1 VSPAAR
7 RRPLHAP
14 VEPSWTA
21 LPDALLA
28 RLAHARGVDPV
39 GFGPTDAD
47 VDGARTRMAALL
59 ADEEPG
65 PFASIVQWAG
75 LDQLSAE
82 VLAVCCAIELD
93 PLRQHLV
100 SRLHDDSSR
109 FRPNLSMLRDLFEA
123 DHPGARAASPDG
135 PLRRAHL
142 VSVGDG
148 PWAARVV
155 AVPEVVLWRLE
166 GDGSDDVDLPVDA
179 EWVDG
184 DPDLTGGDPLVLVTG
199 DDRTRRVQAALAATW
214 GTSFVLTAPPTSRP
228 QWEALVRQATV
239 DRVGVILEVDGD
251 PPEEVRWWIERA
263 RHLAWCIASSR
274 DIPVDRMPRRP
285 WIAVQAEDR
294 AAGLDEVEA
303 SVPQAFAHGHRLTA
317 DQLRQ
322 LRTLVPAVG
331 GDVNQA
337 VRRLGGGA
345 LDALARRVTPRRRLD
360 DLVLQPDA
368 RRQLEE
374 LIARYRLRRVV
385 HGDWGVPAFPAAGLS
400 ALFAGPSGTG
410 KTVAAEVV
418 AGALELDMYIVDLAT
433 VVSKYIGETEK
444 NLNEVFDAAAAGEV
458 VLLFDEADAIFGER
472 GEVSDARDR
481 YANLEVSYLLQRLER
496 FDGLTVMTTNLEGNI
511 DQAFLRR
518 ISARI
523 EFAMPDRD
531 ERGRLWQQ
539 YLGTGMP
546 LAAGKGAV
554 DIDFLAGRFE
564 LSGASIRNV
573 SLSAAFLA
581 AQVGGPVAMET
592 VMLGLKRELQKL
604 GRLFT
609 EDDFGPWAHLV
620 DPDPAQRRR

>member
-1 VSPAAR
+1 M
-7 RRPLHAP
+7 
-14 VEPSWTA
+14 PSWTA

-28 RLAHARGVDPV
+28 RLAPARGVDPTRH
-39 GFGPTDAD
+39 GPGHAD
-47 VDGARTRMAALL
+47 VDAARAGFAAVLS
-59 ADEEPG
+59 ADEPG
-65 PFASIVQWAG
+65 PFAQIADWAG
-75 LDQLSAE
+75 LDQGSAE
-82 VLAVCCAIELD
+82 VLALCCAVELD
-93 PLRQHLV
+93 PLRQHLM
-100 SRLHDDSSR
+100 SLLHGDPTR
-109 FRPNLSMLRDLFEA
+109 YRPNLSTLRDLFES
-123 DHPGARAASPDG
+123 DHLGARAASPDSI
-135 PLRRAHL
+135 LRRAGL
-142 VSVGDG
+142 LSVGDG

-166 GDGSDDVDLPVDA
+166 GDLSDDVDLPVETEWIDA
-179 EWVDG
+179 GLE
-184 DPDLTGGDPLVLVTG
+184 LAGGEPVVLVTG
-199 DDRTRRVQAALAATW
+199 DDRTRRVQAAIEATW
-214 GTSFVLTAPPTSRP
+214 GTSFLLTPLPTTRS
-228 QWEALVRQATV
+228 QWEALVRQATI
-239 DRVGVILEVDGD
+239 DRRGVILDLDIDGH
-251 PPEEVRWWIERA
+251 PPAEVRWWVERA
-263 RHLAWCIASSR
+263 RHLAWCLASPHDIA
-274 DIPVDRMPRRP
+274 VDRLPRRP
-285 WIAVQAEDR
+285 WRAVQAEDR
-294 AAGLDEVEA
+294 AASLAEVEA
-303 SVPQAFAHGHRLTA
+303 SVPEAFEHGHRLTA

-345 LDALARRVTPRRRLD
+345 LGTLARRVLPRRGLE

-374 LIARYRLRRVV
+374 LIARYRMRRVV

-511 DQAFLRR
+511 DPAFLRR
-518 ISARI
+518 ISSRI

-531 ERGRLWQQ
+531 ERERLWRQ
-539 YLGTGMP
+539 YLGAGMP
-546 LAAGKGAV
+546 LSKGKNAI
-554 DIDFLAGRFE
+554 DHDFLAERFE
-564 LSGASIRNV
+564 LAGGAIRNI
-573 SLSAAFLA
+573 SLSAAFLT
-581 AQVGGPVAMET
+581 AQAGKPADMDT

-609 EDDFGPWAHLV
+609 ESDFGPWGHLV
-620 DPDPAQRRR
+620 DPDGPRRGR